1 MLSVFPSTLP
11 PQAPLS
17 SILFLCWVETTSSG
31 NTFPFKGR
39 LLQAAC
45 TLWEDAT
52 SLCNWVA
59 GRGSRDGGLEEHK
72 GWRALSVCPP
82 ACLWDP
88 DFSWLPK

>member
-11 PQAPLS
+11 PHAPLS
-17 SILFLCWVETTSSG
+17 SILPLRWDETTPSG

-59 GRGSRDGGLEEHK
+59 GRGSRDGGLGGAEGMQGIEH
-72 GWRALSVCPP
+72 
-82 ACLWDP
+82 
-88 DFSWLPK
+88 LPTCTFVGPRF

>member
-1 MLSVFPSTLP
+1 MLSDFPSTLP

-17 SILFLCWVETTSSG
+17 SILSLCWDETASSG

-52 SLCNWVA
+52 SLCNWVT
-59 GRGSRDGGLEEHK
+59 GRGSRDGGLGGAEGMQGIESTS
-72 GWRALSVCPP
+72 R
-82 ACLWDP
+82 LWDP
-88 DFSWLPK
+88 EFSWLPR

>member
-1 MLSVFPSTLP
+1 MLSDFPSTLP
-11 PQAPLS
+11 PQGLLS
-17 SILFLCWVETTSSG
+17 SILSLCWDETASSG

-59 GRGSRDGGLEEHK
+59 GKGSRDEGLGREE
-72 GWRALSVCPP
+72 GMQGIEPTCMSVGPRI
-82 ACLWDP
+82 
-88 DFSWLPK
+88 